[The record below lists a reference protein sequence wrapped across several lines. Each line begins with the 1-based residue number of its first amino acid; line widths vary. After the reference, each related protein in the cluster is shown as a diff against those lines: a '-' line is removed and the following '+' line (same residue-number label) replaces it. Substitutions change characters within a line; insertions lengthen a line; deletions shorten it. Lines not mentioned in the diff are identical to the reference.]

1 MNIARWMVMSWLW
14 YGLSS
19 SALAVELTH
28 KSQAAKLRTP
38 LHASPHSLQNS
49 QQHSQQHSQQRAS
62 QHVQQPSQLQ
72 PQRAAPVWRS
82 LDTNDLLSAPAPLSF
97 GIEVSTDRLGHQRIR
112 SYPQLNLS
120 QEKRVS
126 LSVDRFRPKLKFKTG
141 GMQAAIRLRGDGVK
155 LQFKPIDKRMPL
167 QMELKLTDDESS
179 LRLDYR
185 F

>member
-1 MNIARWMVMSWLW
+1 MKSIVRYLV
-14 YGLSS
+14 
-19 SALAVELTH
+19 LASLLLVNDTWINDVWAIELT
-28 KSQAAKLRTP
+28 SQNQRAKLRTP
-38 LHASPHSLQNS
+38 LHAL
-49 QQHSQQHSQQRAS
+49 QHSQQHF
-62 QHVQQPSQLQ
+62 QQPSQLQ

>member
-38 LHASPHSLQNS
+38 LHAL
-49 QQHSQQHSQQRAS
+49 QHSQ

-141 GMQAAIRLRGDGVK
+141 GMHAAIRLRGDGVK